1 MLKLFNIVIFM
12 KRVKIALILGL
23 VFVGASFAQ
32 SRQSLFLE
40 AAGQGLSFTVNYD
53 TRLLDEVDG
62 IGLRV
67 GASYMKTSK
76 IDFLRVPV
84 SFNYLIGSDG
94 KFLELGLGAT
104 FGNSKM
110 MDTDSK
116 TLGTLCIG
124 YRVQPPEG
132 GLCYRAAL
140 TPYFNVGPNSVFI
153 PYFGGVSIG
162 YCF

>member
-1 MLKLFNIVIFM
+1 M
-12 KRVKIALILGL
+12 KRVLFVSIIALLIN
-23 VFVGASFAQ
+23 FSTYAQ

-40 AAGQGLSFTVNYD
+40 GLGQGMSFTLNYD
-53 TRLLDEVDG
+53 TRLTDEVDG

-67 GASYMKTSK
+67 GASYMKTPK

-84 SFNYLIGSDG
+84 SFNYLIGSEG
-94 KFLELGLGAT
+94 KFLELGVGAT
-104 FGNSKM
+104 FGNSKIL
-110 MDTDSK
+110 DSESQMV
-116 TLGTLCIG
+116 GTLCIG

-132 GLCYRAAL
+132 GLTYRAAL
-140 TPYFNVGPNSVFI
+140 TPYFSMGEKGVFI